1 MAFDYARLAVK
12 AKAQL
17 LDKGRLVTLQK
28 LGNDATDDYKPWAGS
43 NNRVVVKEVLNVP
56 AAFVPAAGRD
66 LGQYSIDDE
75 LLKRVEFLVMLSPI
89 SDDLAEMHLLVDN
102 DGVSYKIDWMQTLKP
117 ANVIL
122 LFYAGIKK

>member
-1 MAFDYARLAVK
+1 MAFDYARLALK

-28 LGNDATDDYKPWAGS
+28 LGNNPVDDYKPWAGG
-43 NNRVVVKEVLNVP
+43 NNRFVVKEVQNVA

-66 LGQYSIDDE
+66 LGEYSIDSE
-75 LLKRVEFLVMLSPI
+75 LLKRVEFLVMLSPV

-102 DGVSYKIDWMQTLKP
+102 GVTYKIDWMQTLRP
-117 ANVIL
+117 ANVTL